1 MLPSKP
7 PFYRQETRDSCVPAC
22 LRMVLAAGGLEI
34 SEAELRVLCDC
45 TYDGTSALQAV
56 DAARQLGFTETS
68 KQTLSLAELKGVL
81 AQGLFPIVFVNLF
94 AIEGV
99 HQAHALVVIS
109 VSEFAVQVYDPDRGE
124 RLLAPQVFEMAWAAR
139 HNLTLLVEQ

>member
-1 MLPSKP
+1 
-7 PFYRQETRDSCVPAC
+7 
-22 LRMVLAAGGLEI
+22 MVLAASGRDI
-34 SEAELRVLCDC
+34 PEAELRELCDC
-45 TYDGTSALQAV
+45 TFDGTSALQAV
-56 DAARQLGFTETS
+56 DAARQLGFIKTS
-68 KQTLSLAELKGVL
+68 KHTLSISELKSVI

-109 VSEFAVQVYDPDRGE
+109 VSEFSVQVIDPDRGE

-139 HNLTLLVEQ
+139 HNLTILVEK